1 MERLVA
7 TDADAVPRFG
17 DLLRR
22 QRRAAGLTQEEL
34 AGRAGVSPRTI
45 GDIERGIGR
54 SYRRDTVHLLA
65 DALCLA
71 PAERDAFEAAAFAEV
86 VALPPIPVAR
96 PATMPSQ
103 ATSFLGRD
111 KALHEVTALLRRG
124 PRLVTLVGPP
134 GVGKTRLAL
143 AATATL
149 SPGYPGVVVVTGLAP
164 VAYAEGILPAIAA
177 SFGVSQADGT
187 PLLTALI
194 EHLRPR
200 RAFLMLDNAEHVAVA
215 LATLVTDLLGGCPGL
230 RVLTTSRSALN
241 VPGEH
246 TFVVPPLELPPP
258 EEVDP
263 DAIARS
269 PAVALFVERARA
281 VVSSFT
287 LSPAVARDVA
297 AACRRLDGLPL
308 AIELAAAWANVVR
321 PGDLASRL
329 PSLLALPLGPEGAH
343 PARQHSLWRAV
354 AWSVDLLGPREQ
366 RLYRR
371 LGVFAGGAGLSSVEA
386 VCTDAPAGEDEDENG
401 RRSVRAALAGLVD
414 ANLVR
419 LEPDARAGDVQV
431 GMLETI
437 RAHAADL
444 LETSGEGEPVR
455 QRHTAHYL
463 AMVEAAEGGLRGQDQ
478 ESWMA
483 RLGAEHDNLRAVLR
497 RAVRGEEHRVAGL
510 RIAGVLWR
518 FWLMHGHLSEGRGW
532 LDRLLA
538 RADADTPPTIRA
550 DACNGAGV
558 LAHSQGDYDRAEAVL
573 EEGLALRRQAGD
585 TWGVTASLTNLGNV
599 ALDRGDY
606 PRATA
611 LHEDALAL
619 KRDLGD
625 AWAIS
630 ISLNNLGELAREQ
643 GEYQRAAAYHE
654 ESLAIKRQLGD
665 AWGITASLHNLG
677 QIALIQGDRERAR
690 ALHTKV
696 LAMAREM
703 GDKRVIAL
711 SLYGVATTL
720 TDDSDPDQRAALY
733 HQSLELYREVGDRV
747 AVVTCLE
754 GLAAVAIDQGDPQ
767 RATRLSA
774 TAATAR
780 AELGAPLAVDEHPMR
795 DRTLAAARSSLGDD
809 TFAAAWVKGQAMTMD
824 EAAETALGPT

>member
-1 MERLVA
+1 MM
-7 TDADAVPRFG
+7 TDPAPRFG
-17 DLLRR
+17 DVLRR

-34 AGRAGVSPRTI
+34 ADRAGVSPRTI
-45 GDIERGIGR
+45 GDIERGIAR
-54 SYRRDTVHLLA
+54 SYRHETVHLLA

-71 PAERDAFEAAAFAEV
+71 PGERDAFEAAAFAEV
-86 VALPPIPVAR
+86 ATLPPIPVAR

-103 ATSFLGRD
+103 ATSFIGRD

-149 SPGYPGVVVVTGLAP
+149 SPGYPGAVVVTGLAP

-200 RAFLMLDNAEHVAVA
+200 RAFLLLDNAEHVAVA
-215 LATLVTDLLGGCPGL
+215 LAALVTDLLAGCPGL

-246 TFVVPPLELPPP
+246 TFVVAPLDLPPRG
-258 EEVDP
+258 EVDP

-297 AACRRLDGLPL
+297 AVCRRLDGLPL

-321 PGDLASRL
+321 PGDMASRL
-329 PSLLALPLGPEGAH
+329 PSLLALPLGPEGAS
-343 PARQHSLWRAV
+343 PGRQHSLWRAV

-386 VCTDAPAGEDEDENG
+386 VCTDALADDDDDDENG
-401 RRSVRAALAGLVD
+401 RRSVRAALAALVD

-431 GMLETI
+431 GMMETI
-437 RAHAADL
+437 RAHAVDL

-463 AMVEAAEGGLRGQDQ
+463 AMVDAAEGGLRGQDQ
-478 ESWMA
+478 ELWMA

-538 RADADTPPTIRA
+538 RADVDTPPMIRA
-550 DACNGAGV
+550 DACNGSGV
-558 LAHSQGDYDRAEAVL
+558 LAHSQGDYARAEAVL

-585 TWGVTASLTNLGNV
+585 TWGVAASLTNLGNV

-606 PRATA
+606 ARATA

-643 GEYQRAAAYHE
+643 GEYLRAAAYHE
-654 ESLAIKRQLGD
+654 ESLEIKRQLGD

-720 TDDSDPDQRAALY
+720 TDDTATSDERMSLY

-754 GLAAVAIDQGDPQ
+754 GLADVAIDQGDPQ

-780 AELGAPLAVDEHPMR
+780 AELGAPLAVDEQPMR
-795 DRTLAAARSSLGDD
+795 ERTLAAARSALGDD

-824 EAAETALGPT
+824 EAAETSLGLA

>member
-1 MERLVA
+1 MM
-7 TDADAVPRFG
+7 TDPAPRFG

-34 AGRAGVSPRTI
+34 ADRAGVSPRTI
-45 GDIERGIGR
+45 GDIERGIAR
-54 SYRRDTVHLLA
+54 SYRHETVHLLA

-71 PAERDAFEAAAFAEV
+71 PGERDAFEASAFV
-86 VALPPIPVAR
+86 GVATLPLIPVAR

-149 SPGYPGVVVVTGLAP
+149 SPGYPGAVVVTGLAP

-215 LATLVTDLLGGCPGL
+215 LAALVTDLMAGCPGL

-246 TFVVPPLELPPP
+246 TFVVAPLDLPPP

-263 DAIARS
+263 DALARS

-281 VVSSFT
+281 VVPSFA

-321 PGDLASRL
+321 PGDMASRL
-329 PSLLALPLGPEGAH
+329 PSLLALPLGPEGAR
-343 PARQHSLWRAV
+343 PGRQHSLWRAV

-386 VCTDAPAGEDEDENG
+386 VCTDALADDDDDDDENG
-401 RRSVRAALAGLVD
+401 RRSVRAGLSALVD

-431 GMLETI
+431 GMMETI

-444 LETSGEGEPVR
+444 LETSGEGEQVR

-478 ESWMA
+478 ELWMA

-497 RAVRGEEHRVAGL
+497 RAVRAAEHRVAGL
-510 RIAGVLWR
+510 RIAGLMWR
-518 FWLMHGHLSEGRGW
+518 YWLMHGHLSEGRGW

-538 RADADTPPTIRA
+538 RADVDTPPTIRA

-558 LAHSQGDYDRAEAVL
+558 LAHSQGDYTRAEALL
-573 EEGLALRRQAGD
+573 EDGLALRRRAND

-599 ALDRGDY
+599 ALDRGDFA
-606 PRATA
+606 RATA
-611 LHEDALAL
+611 LHEDALAI
-619 KRDLGD
+619 KRELGD
-625 AWAIS
+625 IWAIS

-643 GEYQRAAAYHE
+643 GDYQRAAAYHE
-654 ESLAIKRQLGD
+654 ESLTLKRQLGD

-677 QIALIQGDRERAR
+677 QIALIQGDRDQAR
-690 ALHTKV
+690 ALHTEV

-720 TDDSDPDQRAALY
+720 TDDTTTGERMALY

-747 AVVTCLE
+747 AVAACLE

-767 RATRLSA
+767 RATWLSA

-780 AELGAPLAVDEHPMR
+780 VELGAPLAVDEQPMR
-795 DRTLAAARSSLGDD
+795 ERTLTAARSALGDD
-809 TFAAAWVKGQAMTMD
+809 TFASAWVKGQVMTMD
-824 EAAETALGPT
+824 EAAETSLGLA

>member
-1 MERLVA
+1 MVTESA
-7 TDADAVPRFG
+7 PRFG

-34 AGRAGVSPRTI
+34 ADRAGVSPRTI
-45 GDIERGIGR
+45 GDIERGIAR
-54 SYRRDTVHLLA
+54 SYRHETVHLLA
-65 DALCLA
+65 EALCLA
-71 PAERDAFEAAAFAEV
+71 PGERDVFEASAFVEV
-86 VALPPIPVAR
+86 ATLPSIPVAR

-111 KALHEVTALLRRG
+111 KALYEVTALLRRG

-177 SFGVSQADGT
+177 SFGVSQTDDT

-215 LATLVTDLLGGCPGL
+215 LAALVTDLLAGCPGL

-258 EEVDP
+258 EEVNP
-263 DAIARS
+263 DVLARS

-287 LSPAVARDVA
+287 LSPDSARDVA

-321 PGDLASRL
+321 PGDIASRL
-329 PSLLALPLGPEGAH
+329 PSLLALPLGPEGVRPAH
-343 PARQHSLWRAV
+343 QHSLWRAV

-371 LGVFAGGAGLSSVEA
+371 LGVFVGGAGLSSVEA
-386 VCTDAPAGEDEDENG
+386 VCTDALADDDDNDDENG
-401 RRSVRAALAGLVD
+401 RRSVRAGLSALVD

-444 LETSGEGEPVR
+444 LETSGEGESVR
-455 QRHTAHYL
+455 RRHTAHYL
-463 AMVEAAEGGLRGQDQ
+463 AMVEAAEVGLRGPDQ

-497 RAVRGEEHRVAGL
+497 WAVRREEHRVAGL

-518 FWLMHGHLSEGRGW
+518 YWLMHGHLSEGRGW

-538 RADADTPPTIRA
+538 RADADAPPTIRA
-550 DACNGAGV
+550 DAYNGAGV
-558 LAHSQGDYDRAEAVL
+558 LAHSQGDYTRAEALL
-573 EEGLALRRQAGD
+573 EEGLTLRRQASD
-585 TWGVTASLTNLGNV
+585 AWGVTASLTNLGNV

-606 PRATA
+606 ARATA

-619 KRDLGD
+619 KRELGD
-625 AWAIS
+625 TWAIS

-643 GEYQRAAAYHE
+643 GDYQRAAAYHE
-654 ESLAIKRQLGD
+654 ESLALKRQLRD

-677 QIALIQGDRERAR
+677 QIALIQGDRDQAR
-690 ALHTKV
+690 ALHTEV

-720 TDDSDPDQRAALY
+720 TDDTDTDERVALY
-733 HQSLELYREVGDRV
+733 HQSLELYQQVGDQV

-780 AELGAPLAVDEHPMR
+780 AELGAPLAVDEQPMR
-795 DRTLAAARSSLGDD
+795 DRTLAAARAALGDD
-809 TFAAAWVKGQAMTMD
+809 TFAAAWVKGQVMTMD
-824 EAAETALGPT
+824 EAAEMALGLA